1 MRLHNFCIDHRISEE
16 HLATMDGK
24 QGLSVP
30 GEGGVPSRWEK
41 KPTFD
46 RDGRPVDYLNWADPA
61 PGGTGADRERTR
73 ERLRAALAESGHT
86 RPAL

>member
-16 HLATMDGK
+16 YLATMNGEE
-24 QGLSVP
+24 GPSVP
-30 GEGGVPSRWEK
+30 GEKGIPSRWGK

-46 RDGRPVDYLNWADPA
+46 RDGRPVDYLNWTEPA

-73 ERLRAALAESGHT
+73 ERLRAALAEKGHT
-86 RPAL
+86 RPAR